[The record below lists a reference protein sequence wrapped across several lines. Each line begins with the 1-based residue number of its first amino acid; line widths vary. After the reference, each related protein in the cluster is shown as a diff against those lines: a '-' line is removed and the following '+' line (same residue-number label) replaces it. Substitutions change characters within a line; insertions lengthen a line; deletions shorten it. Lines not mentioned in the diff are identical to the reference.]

1 MPRARTDTTE
11 AEHDVVRN
19 NHCLL
24 GLIAVLALG
33 ALGAT
38 RAAAAHASAYDQLI
52 RSDNPAMYLAMS
64 SPSAGRETDLS
75 GRGHTG
81 TYHPARSYPAQS
93 RLPNGDPVATFDGA
107 TQYLEVPDAND
118 LSVTSRGELTI
129 EAWIRP
135 DTLQFPSQEG
145 SGYVH
150 FLGKGAPNQQ
160 EYAARMYSK
169 VNDEARPNRISGY
182 AFNLAGGLGSG
193 SYSQVPVRAGAWILV
208 DIVINTRITT
218 ATYPTG
224 YVKIFRNGQL
234 KDTTGL
240 DQFDVVPGN
249 GTAPLRIGTRDFA
262 SYFQGAIGKV
272 ALYLHELTP
281 DQMLSHHDAMV
292 M

>member
-118 LSVTSRGELTI
+118 LSVTSRGRLTI

-135 DTLQFPSQEG
+135 DTLQFPSQER

-160 EYAARMYSK
+160 EYVARMYSK
-169 VNDEARPNRISGY
+169 TNTEQRPNRISGY
-182 AFNLAGGLGSG
+182 AFNPTGDFGSG
-193 SYSQVPVRAGAWILV
+193 SYFEDPVTVGEWILV
-208 DIVINTRITT
+208 DIAINTHDTSP
-218 ATYPTG
+218 AYPTG
-224 YVKIFRNGQL
+224 YVKIFKNGVL
-234 KDTTGL
+234 RDTTALNQYG
-240 DQFDVVPGN
+240 VVPVN
-249 GTAPLRIGTRDFA
+249 GTAPFRVGTRDFG
-262 SYFQGAIGKV
+262 SFFKGSIGKV

-281 DQMLSHHDAMV
+281 ARI
-292 M
+292 